1 MKKNIYI
8 YYVYVNESLWYTSE
22 TNITLSIIYTSK
34 LIKQLNIHYIK
45 KRHMHPNI
53 HCSTIYNSQDV
64 EAT

>member
-1 MKKNIYI
+1 MKKNI

-22 TNITLSIIYTSK
+22 TNITLLIIYTSK
-34 LIKQLNIHYIK
+34 LIKQLNIYYIK
-45 KRHMHPNI
+45 KRHMRPNI